1 MRKLLLVIY
10 MNFPRMKEIRENA
23 GLKQKDIAEAMDV
36 SKGSYSMWECGT
48 DTIPLKRL
56 NQFCNYFDVSIDY
69 VVGFNDKKKYANQ
82 KPDIKIKVTGENL
95 KKIRLKKGLTQVEI
109 SNELNINQPTWNRY
123 ENAKNLIL
131 ATTLYELAK
140 KYHYSIDKIL
150 GKDKDIE
157 EETK

>member
-1 MRKLLLVIY
+1 

-23 GLKQKDIAEAMDV
+23 GLKQKDIAEAMNV
-36 SKGSYSMWECGT
+36 SKGSYSMQECGT

-82 KPDIKIKVTGENL
+82 KPDIK
-95 KKIRLKKGLTQVEI
+95 
-109 SNELNINQPTWNRY
+109 QPTWNRQ

-131 ATTLYELAK
+131 TTTLYELAK

-150 GKDKDIE
+150 GKDKDSE
-157 EETK
+157 E

>member
-1 MRKLLLVIY
+1 MRLKD
-10 MNFPRMKEIRENA
+10 IREESE
-23 GLKQKDIAEAMDV
+23 LKQFTVGKLIGVTRGTYSLWELELDI
-36 SKGSYSMWECGT
+36 
-48 DTIPLKRL
+48 IPLKRL

-131 ATTLYELAK
+131 TTTLYELAK

>member
-1 MRKLLLVIY
+1 

-109 SNELNINQPTWNRY
+109 S
-123 ENAKNLIL
+123 
-131 ATTLYELAK
+131 
-140 KYHYSIDKIL
+140 
-150 GKDKDIE
+150 
-157 EETK
+157 

>member
-1 MRKLLLVIY
+1 M
-10 MNFPRMKEIRENA
+10 
-23 GLKQKDIAEAMDV
+23 
-36 SKGSYSMWECGT
+36 
-48 DTIPLKRL
+48 
-56 NQFCNYFDVSIDY
+56 
-69 VVGFNDKKKYANQ
+69 
-82 KPDIKIKVTGENL
+82 

-131 ATTLYELAK
+131 TTTLYELAK